1 MNEACFKASDKGKN
15 MSNIKVNQ
23 SSPFAPAVCFHRN
36 QFHMVFVANNSSGD
50 LLHAISP
57 DGITWN
63 RLNNI
68 RQTTKAAPAIASF
81 RGTPRV
87 VFVANNATNSLLT
100 TTWTESTDVWT
111 DNHQLNDSCKAAPML
126 EQVPDNHLFL
136 YFVANNGSNDLLV
149 TELQ

>member
-1 MNEACFKASDKGKN
+1 
-15 MSNIKVNQ
+15 MSNIRVNQ
-23 SSPFAPAVCFHRN
+23 TSPFAPAVCFHRN

-50 LLHAISP
+50 LLHAVSP
-57 DGITWN
+57 DGINWR

-81 RGTPRV
+81 KGTLRV
-87 VFVANNATNSLLT
+87 VFVANNDTNSLLT
-100 TTWTESTDVWT
+100 CTWTDSSDVWSE
-111 DNHQLNDSCKAAPML
+111 NRQLQESCRAAPML

-136 YFVANNGSNDLLV
+136 YFVANNSTNDLLV